1 MVDLYFSAVT
11 VISSNPPSSA
21 ESATAAAAAAGRLM
35 PRPAHASKDAQDF
48 ELNEIAVIDSPPLFI
63 RKIRLQVTCHRF
75 RLRATRRRRA
85 IGRQESWVHCSQIS
99 ILLERLPGA
108 AVPPIGAGP
117 IHYAPNWCVATLAS
131 HVESAARAPIAAA
144 TTDGSR
150 TTRRPR
156 LH

>member
-1 MVDLYFSAVT
+1 MVDLYFSVVAVLLKKK
-11 VISSNPPSSA
+11 PSSA
-21 ESATAAAAAAGRLM
+21 ESTTATAAAAGRLM

-99 ILLERLPGA
+99 ILLK
-108 AVPPIGAGP
+108 
-117 IHYAPNWCVATLAS
+117 
-131 HVESAARAPIAAA
+131 
-144 TTDGSR
+144 GSR
-150 TTRRPR
+150 ALRCCPLAPGQYTTRRIGALQR
-156 LH
+156 WSCT